1 MNTDE
6 IIKAAEEKLP
16 DVNEID
22 ANECH
27 IPIFVGDNSI
37 ISNNTLTPS
46 IDLIKIAIFRK
57 HKLTDGNKIWKF
69 YEIQ

>member
-6 IIKAAEEKLP
+6 ITKAAKEKLP

-37 ISNNTLTPS
+37 ISNTLMPS
-46 IDLIKIAIFRK
+46 VDLIKIAIFRK

-69 YEIQ
+69 YEIK